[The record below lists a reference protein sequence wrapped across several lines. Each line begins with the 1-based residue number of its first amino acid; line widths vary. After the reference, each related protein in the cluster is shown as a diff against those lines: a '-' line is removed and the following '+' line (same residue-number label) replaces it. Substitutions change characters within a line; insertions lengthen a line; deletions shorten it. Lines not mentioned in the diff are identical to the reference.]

1 MTARPIG
8 ADFRK
13 PALAQNLQVL
23 GHACLRNAEL
33 FLDHFDDR
41 AGSVLTCREKLKY
54 AASNTIAE
62 NIKGVH

>member
-1 MTARPIG
+1 
-8 ADFRK
+8 
-13 PALAQNLQVL
+13 VL

-54 AASNTIAE
+54 AASNRIAE